1 MQALLKGDIDAAQAM
16 IYNEYAQVLEAKN
29 PATGKLYQPSDFTTI
44 DWNDEGTAMLQDAI
58 WANTEKL
65 GRHRLPGHRR

>member
-29 PATGKLYQPSDFTTI
+29 PKTGKLYQPTTS
-44 DWNDEGTAMLQDAI
+44 T
-58 WANTEKL
+58 
-65 GRHRLPGHRR
+65 